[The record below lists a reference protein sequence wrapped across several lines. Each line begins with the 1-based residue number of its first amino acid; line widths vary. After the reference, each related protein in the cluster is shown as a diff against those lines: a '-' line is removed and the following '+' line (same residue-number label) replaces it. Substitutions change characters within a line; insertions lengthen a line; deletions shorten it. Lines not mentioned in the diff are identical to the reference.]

1 MFFNMLLFCLKGYYE
16 TLKEYIS
23 RIDKHMNLPSD
34 QLTFTL
40 RKHFK
45 GSSTDKMRRWMKEVF
60 VKNNIVD
67 FSPHSRWAVSTNKA
81 QSITLILKISSL
93 EIVGKI
99 GKTFS
104 NFITKI
110 LLNLHQMAWF
120 KLYLSKI
127 DLHRNK
133 TRYE

>member
-45 GSSTDKMRRWMKEVF
+45 GSFTDTMRRWMKEVF

-81 QSITLILKISSL
+81 
-93 EIVGKI
+93 
-99 GKTFS
+99 
-104 NFITKI
+104 
-110 LLNLHQMAWF
+110 
-120 KLYLSKI
+120 
-127 DLHRNK
+127 
-133 TRYE
+133 

>member
-45 GSSTDKMRRWMKEVF
+45 GSSTDTMRRRMKEVF
-60 VKNNIVD
+60 VKNNSVD

-81 QSITLILKISSL
+81 QSIDVNIDNI
-93 EIVGKI
+93 
-99 GKTFS
+99 
-104 NFITKI
+104 ITRGCWK
-110 LLNLHQMAWF
+110 NRENVF
-120 KLYLSKI
+120 KLYDKNTVEFAPDDMVPIVSFKNRL
-127 DLHRNK
+127 
-133 TRYE
+133 T

>member
-45 GSSTDKMRRWMKEVF
+45 GSSTDTMRRRMKEVF
-60 VKNNIVD
+60 VKNSIVD
-67 FSPHSRWAVSTNKA
+67 FSPHSHWAVSTNKA
-81 QSITLILKISSL
+81 QSIDVNIDNI
-93 EIVGKI
+93 
-99 GKTFS
+99 
-104 NFITKI
+104 ITRGCWK
-110 LLNLHQMAWF
+110 NRENVF
-120 KLYLSKI
+120 KLYDKNTVEFAPDDMVPIVSFKNRL
-127 DLHRNK
+127 
-133 TRYE
+133 T

>member
-40 RKHFK
+40 WKHFK
-45 GSSTDKMRRWMKEVF
+45 GSSTDTMRRRMKEVF

-81 QSITLILKISSL
+81 QSIDVNIDNI
-93 EIVGKI
+93 
-99 GKTFS
+99 
-104 NFITKI
+104 ITRGCWK
-110 LLNLHQMAWF
+110 NRENVF
-120 KLYLSKI
+120 KLYDKNTVEFAPDDMVPIVSFKNRL
-127 DLHRNK
+127 
-133 TRYE
+133 T

>member
-45 GSSTDKMRRWMKEVF
+45 GSSTDTMRRRMKEVF

-81 QSITLILKISSL
+81 QSIDVNIDNI
-93 EIVGKI
+93 
-99 GKTFS
+99 
-104 NFITKI
+104 ITRGCWK
-110 LLNLHQMAWF
+110 NRENVF
-120 KLYLSKI
+120 KLYDKNTVEFAPDDMVPIVSFKNRL
-127 DLHRNK
+127 
-133 TRYE
+133 T

>member
-45 GSSTDKMRRWMKEVF
+45 GSSTDTMRRRMKEVF
-60 VKNNIVD
+60 VKNNID

-81 QSITLILKISSL
+81 QSIDVNIDNI
-93 EIVGKI
+93 
-99 GKTFS
+99 
-104 NFITKI
+104 ITRGCWK
-110 LLNLHQMAWF
+110 NRENVF
-120 KLYLSKI
+120 KLYDKNTVEFAPDDMVPIVSFKNRL
-127 DLHRNK
+127 
-133 TRYE
+133 T